1 MKNKIMTKKEETTS
15 KKSTVIGKVVSA
27 SMDKTISV
35 EIGRRIKHPLYNKFI
50 SKTSK
55 LMAHDKDN
63 SSKVGDI
70 VALIQSHP
78 ISKRKSWSL
87 KKIIKK
93 EKTKVDNK

>member
-1 MKNKIMTKKEETTS
+1 MKNRIMTKKEEATS
-15 KKSTVIGKVVSA
+15 NKSTVIGKVVST

-35 EIGRRIKHPLYNKFI
+35 EIERRIKHPLYNKFI

-63 SSKVGDI
+63 SSKVGDV

-87 KKIIKK
+87 KEIIKE
-93 EKTKVDNK
+93 EKSES

>member
-15 KKSTVIGKVVSA
+15 NKSTVIGKVVST

-35 EIGRRIKHPLYNKFI
+35 EIERRIKHPLYNKFI

-63 SSKVGDI
+63 SSKVGDV

-87 KKIIKK
+87 KKIIKE
-93 EKTKVDNK
+93 EKSESR

>member
-1 MKNKIMTKKEETTS
+1 MTKKEEPIHN
-15 KKSTVIGKVVSA
+15 KSTVIGKVVSA

-35 EIGRRIKHPLYNKFI
+35 EIERRIKHPLYNKFI

-63 SSKVGDI
+63 SSKVGDV

-87 KKIIKK
+87 KKIIKE
-93 EKTKVDNK
+93 EKRESK

>member
-1 MKNKIMTKKEETTS
+1 MSEKVE
-15 KKSTVIGKVVSA
+15 KKSTVVGRVVSNA
-27 SMDKTISV
+27 MDKTISV
-35 EIGRRIKHPLYNKFI
+35 EIERKIKHPLYNKFI

-63 SSKVGDI
+63 SSKVGDV

-87 KKIIKK
+87 KKIIKQ
-93 EKTKVDNK
+93 EKSESR

>member
-1 MKNKIMTKKEETTS
+1 MKNKIMTKKEEPIHN
-15 KKSTVIGKVVSA
+15 KSTVIGKVVSA

-35 EIGRRIKHPLYNKFI
+35 EIERRIKHPLYNKFI

-63 SSKVGDI
+63 SSKVGDV

-87 KKIIKK
+87 KKIIKE
-93 EKTKVDNK
+93 EKSESR

>member
-1 MKNKIMTKKEETTS
+1 MKNRIMTKKEEATS
-15 KKSTVIGKVVSA
+15 NKSTVIGKVVST

-35 EIGRRIKHPLYNKFI
+35 EIERRIKHPLYNKFI

-63 SSKVGDI
+63 SSKVGDV

-78 ISKRKSWSL
+78 ISKRK
-87 KKIIKK
+87 
-93 EKTKVDNK
+93 

>member
-1 MKNKIMTKKEETTS
+1 MTKEAERTPE
-15 KKSTVIGKVVSA
+15 KSTVIGRVVSA

-35 EIGRRIKHPLYNKFI
+35 EVKRKIKHPLYNKFI

-55 LMAHDKDN
+55 LMAHDQDN
-63 SSKVGDI
+63 SSKVGDV

-87 KKIIKK
+87 KKIIKE
-93 EKTKVDNK
+93 EKSESR

>member
-1 MKNKIMTKKEETTS
+1 MTKKEEATS
-15 KKSTVIGKVVSA
+15 NKSTVIGKVVST

-35 EIGRRIKHPLYNKFI
+35 EIERRIKHPLYNKFI

-63 SSKVGDI
+63 SSKVGDV

-87 KKIIKK
+87 KEIIKE
-93 EKTKVDNK
+93 EKSES